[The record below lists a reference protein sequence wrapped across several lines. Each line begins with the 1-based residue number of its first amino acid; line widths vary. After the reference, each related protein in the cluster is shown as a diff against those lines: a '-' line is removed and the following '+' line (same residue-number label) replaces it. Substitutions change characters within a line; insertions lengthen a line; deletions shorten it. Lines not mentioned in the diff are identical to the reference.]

1 MVHGSSIVYIPYLH
15 LRKGVLDSNFIICDI
30 YIKIKHY
37 FYFLPN
43 TVYITY
49 MYMYCTSTFSCSYIK
64 IITSTFCR
72 SSCVCVVSLFPIQTF
87 CINYSKSSCK
97 TLCRC
102 IKFCLLLCR
111 FLQPRMVC
119 ITFCKLCY

>member
-43 TVYITY
+43 TVYIT
-49 MYMYCTSTFSCSYIK
+49 CTVRLLFLAPTLKNNYVYFLSLLMCLCCFFISY
-64 IITSTFCR
+64 SD
-72 SSCVCVVSLFPIQTF
+72 
-87 CINYSKSSCK
+87 
-97 TLCRC
+97 
-102 IKFCLLLCR
+102 
-111 FLQPRMVC
+111 FLH
-119 ITFCKLCY
+119 